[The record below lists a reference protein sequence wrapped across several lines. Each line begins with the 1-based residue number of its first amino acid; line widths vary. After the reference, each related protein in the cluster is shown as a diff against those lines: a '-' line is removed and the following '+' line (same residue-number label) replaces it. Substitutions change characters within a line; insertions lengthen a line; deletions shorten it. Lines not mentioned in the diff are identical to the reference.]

1 MFAFSNSCSGAVHFD
16 EQGLPVPSRQGH
28 GIGSHSIAAFCKKH
42 GASYQYS
49 AGEGSFSLRVIL

>member
-1 MFAFSNSCSGAVHFD
+1 MFAFFNSCSGAVHFD

-42 GASYQYS
+42 GASYQ
-49 AGEGSFSLRVIL
+49 